1 MKVEEGNELKVV
13 EDNEVGVVVG
23 IEAECPV
30 GTEIAHDHGE
40 HHALV
45 EDHNQVEGVVDHNQV
60 EVVVDHSQVEGVVDH
75 ILPGVVDRI
84 LHVEVVGEEVQ
95 SGASVVSVAW
105 VRVQEVQTLVPLEFL
120 PRGLGSRGTG

>member
-1 MKVEEGNELKVV
+1 MKVVEGNELKVV

-23 IEAECPV
+23 TEAECPV
-30 GTEIAHDHGE
+30 GIEVAHDHGKD
-40 HHALV
+40 HALV
-45 EDHNQVEGVVDHNQV
+45 EDHSQVEGVVDHN
-60 EVVVDHSQVEGVVDH
+60 QVEGVVDH